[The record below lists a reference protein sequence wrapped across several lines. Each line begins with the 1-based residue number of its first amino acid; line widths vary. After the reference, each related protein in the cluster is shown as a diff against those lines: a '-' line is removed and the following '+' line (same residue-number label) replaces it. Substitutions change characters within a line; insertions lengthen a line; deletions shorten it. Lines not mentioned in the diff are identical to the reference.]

1 MANNKCSRENESDK
15 ILKRLVLQD
24 DEEFLSKKR
33 AKELFDNGI
42 LKNIQVGTFEGLK
55 EIHRYLF
62 QECYG
67 TAGRIRKYDVL
78 NI

>member
-1 MANNKCSRENESDK
+1 MANNKYSWENESDK

-42 LKNIQVGTFEGLK
+42 LKKNSSGNF
-55 EIHRYLF
+55 
-62 QECYG
+62 
-67 TAGRIRKYDVL
+67 
-78 NI
+78 